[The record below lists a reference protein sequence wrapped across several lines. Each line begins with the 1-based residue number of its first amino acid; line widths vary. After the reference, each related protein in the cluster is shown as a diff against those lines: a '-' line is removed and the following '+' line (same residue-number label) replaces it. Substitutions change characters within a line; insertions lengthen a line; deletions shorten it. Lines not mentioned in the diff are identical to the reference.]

1 MAGVASVFPDG
12 NASSSALLQSHASR
26 LTVMQISNPFSLEP
40 SQLAQLLNPFED
52 GLLADFASGPA
63 LSACLPAHMPLPPEV
78 TDDLHLCLTSSGG
91 QETSVIIVTAVI
103 DKVLAFHWFLDAS
116 DVVTWDALEAWDEQ
130 GGFQVLVHHDGGDE
144 TLPLV
149 QRLPEGVRLGPL
161 FPDML
166 RTGGQDRTIKFLA
179 RASFACGNREME
191 KSVRAYFPHV
201 VHQGSFIVATPKVA
215 LCAQA
220 LSVTHDVSPQ
230 VLH

>member
-1 MAGVASVFPDG
+1 
-12 NASSSALLQSHASR
+12 
-26 LTVMQISNPFSLEP
+26 MQISNPFSLEP
-40 SQLAQLLNPFED
+40 AQLAQLLNPIED

-63 LSACLPAHMPLPPEV
+63 LSACLPAHVPLPPEV
-78 TDDLHLCLTSSGG
+78 TDDLHLCLTSSSE
-91 QETSVIIVTAVI
+91 QESSVIVVTAVI
-103 DKVLAFHWFLDAS
+103 DKVLAFHWFLDGS
-116 DVVTWDALEAWDEQ
+116 DEVTSKVLKAWDEQ
-130 GGFQVLVHHDGGDE
+130 GGFQILVHHDGEDE

-149 QRLPEGVRLGPL
+149 QRLPEGIQLGST
-161 FPDML
+161 FSAMR
-166 RTGGQDRTIKFLA
+166 RTGGQDRTIHFLA

-201 VHQGSFIVATPKVA
+201 LHQGAFIVATPKVV